1 MAQVRTAGRR
11 GVARTR
17 DAGSSLAAGA
27 GLSRRQLLRRGAA
40 AGIAVWLAELA
51 GGTLAFA
58 WSAIGVGC
66 AEGPRRDAGRPR
78 SRRTRVCRSA
88 TASRP
93 TSRRRG
99 RSSISSTRVAAS
111 WQPGVDP
118 TGDGSALNVRALSQ
132 RCPHLG
138 CRPNPC
144 IEDYWFRCPCHQSRY
159 DRLGIKAAG
168 ERFGPAPRAMDRFAI
183 EVDGDGVLTIDTT
196 HITLGPLP
204 VALGEPGIIPP
215 RVENGCVK

>member
-1 MAQVRTAGRR
+1 MAQVQRPVVDALPGPALRARR
-11 GVARTR
+11 
-17 DAGSSLAAGA
+17 SLVGA
-27 GLSRRQLLRRGAA
+27 GLSRRQLLRGGAA

-58 WSAIGVGC
+58 WTAIGSVAPRVRVGTL
-66 AEGPRRDAGRPR
+66 ADLIAANPGLPVRDGFPAYVQAARAFVIMVDPGR
-78 SRRTRVCRSA
+78 
-88 TASRP
+88 
-93 TSRRRG
+93 G
-99 RSSISSTRVAAS
+99 S
-111 WQPGVDP
+111 WQPGVDA

-168 ERFGPAPRAMDRFAI
+168 ERFGPAPHSMDRFAI